1 MTKQSQVTTTTTL
14 ETKVDELV
22 QSSTSFTKVA
32 DKNNSL
38 ILDTALL
45 YNVVIFKL
53 HPKGP
58 SKEEMEALN
67 KIHLEK
73 LNKNT
78 MKKVSSLAN
87 RTKLNDIVS
96 KCKDKDLATVK
107 EAVEKATGEKS
118 LAKIKKATK
127 NDTVEKKPSTDKVKK
142 LPLTDEM
149 KSQAEFIQWFL
160 AQSPATQY
168 KITSYSF
175 NLTIDPKDT
184 DNVIDPQFL
193 NTVISLVPQLYTPA
207 LIEAS

>member
-1 MTKQSQVTTTTTL
+1 MTKQSQVVTL
-14 ETKVDELV
+14 ETKVVELV
-22 QSSTSFTKVA
+22 QSSTSFVKVA

-45 YNVVIFKL
+45 YNVIIFKQY
-53 HPKGP
+53 PKGP
-58 SKEEMEALN
+58 SKEEMESLN

-107 EAVEKATGEKS
+107 EAVEKATGETS

-127 NDTVEKKPSTDKVKK
+127 NDTVEKEPTDKVKK
-142 LPLTDEM
+142 MPLTDEM
-149 KSQAEFIQWFL
+149 KAGVEFIQFFL

-168 KITSYSF
+168 KISTYAF
-175 NLTIDPKDT
+175 NLTPDPKDN

-207 LIEAS
+207 LIETT

>member
-1 MTKQSQVTTTTTL
+1 MTKQSQVVTL
-14 ETKVDELV
+14 ETKVVELV
-22 QSSTSFTKVA
+22 QSSTSFVKVA

-58 SKEEMEALN
+58 SKEEMESLN

-107 EAVEKATGEKS
+107 EAVEKATGETS

-127 NDTVEKKPSTDKVKK
+127 NDTVEKEPTDKVKK
-142 LPLTDEM
+142 MPLTDEM
-149 KSQAEFIQWFL
+149 KAGVEFIQFFL

-168 KITSYSF
+168 KISTYAF
-175 NLTIDPKDT
+175 NLTPDPKDN

-207 LIEAS
+207 LIETT

>member
-1 MTKQSQVTTTTTL
+1 MTKQSQVVTL
-14 ETKVDELV
+14 ETKVVELV
-22 QSSTSFTKVA
+22 QSSTSYVKVA

-45 YNVVIFKL
+45 YNVIIFKQY
-53 HPKGP
+53 PKGP
-58 SKEEMEALN
+58 SKEEMESLN

-107 EAVEKATGEKS
+107 EAVEKATGETS

-127 NDTVEKKPSTDKVKK
+127 NDTVEKEPTDKVKK
-142 LPLTDEM
+142 MPLTDEM
-149 KSQAEFIQWFL
+149 KAGVEFIQFFL

-168 KITSYSF
+168 KISTYAF
-175 NLTIDPKDT
+175 NLTPDPKDN

-207 LIEAS
+207 LIETT

>member
-1 MTKQSQVTTTTTL
+1 MTKQNEVVTL
-14 ETKVDELV
+14 ETKVVELV
-22 QSSTSFTKVA
+22 QSSTSYVKVA

-58 SKEEMEALN
+58 SKEEMESLN
-67 KIHLEK
+67 KTHLEK

-96 KCKDKDLATVK
+96 KCKDKDLVSVK
-107 EAVEKATGEKS
+107 KAVEEATGEKS

-127 NDTVEKKPSTDKVKK
+127 NDTVEKKTSTDNKQM
-142 LPLTDEM
+142 PLTDEM
-149 KSQAEFIQWFL
+149 KSGVEFIQFFL
-160 AQSPATQY
+160 AQSPANQY
-168 KITSYSF
+168 KISTYAF
-175 NLTIDPKDT
+175 NLTVDPKDT

-207 LIEAS
+207 LIETT

>member
-1 MTKQSQVTTTTTL
+1 MTKQSQVVTL
-14 ETKVDELV
+14 ETKVVELV
-22 QSSTSFTKVA
+22 QSSTSFVKVA

-58 SKEEMEALN
+58 SKEEMESLN

-107 EAVEKATGEKS
+107 KAVEKATGETS

-127 NDTVEKKPSTDKVKK
+127 NDTVEKEPTDKVKK
-142 LPLTDEM
+142 MPLTDEM
-149 KSQAEFIQWFL
+149 KAGVEFIQFFL

-168 KITSYSF
+168 KISTYAF
-175 NLTIDPKDT
+175 NLTPDPKDN

-207 LIEAS
+207 LIETT

>member
-1 MTKQSQVTTTTTL
+1 MTKQSQVVTL
-14 ETKVDELV
+14 ETKVVELV
-22 QSSTSFTKVA
+22 QSSTSFVKVA

-45 YNVVIFKL
+45 YNVIIFKQY
-53 HPKGP
+53 PKGP
-58 SKEEMEALN
+58 SKEEMETLN
-67 KIHLEK
+67 KTHLEK

-107 EAVEKATGEKS
+107 EAVEKATGETS

-127 NDTVEKKPSTDKVKK
+127 NDTVEKEPTDKVKK
-142 LPLTDEM
+142 MPLTDDM
-149 KSQAEFIQWFL
+149 KAGVEFIQFFL
-160 AQSPATQY
+160 AQSPANQY
-168 KITSYSF
+168 KISTYAF
-175 NLTIDPKDT
+175 NLTVDPKDN

-193 NTVISLVPQLYTPA
+193 NTIISLVPQLYTPA
-207 LIEAS
+207 LIETT

>member
-1 MTKQSQVTTTTTL
+1 MTKQSEVVTL
-14 ETKVDELV
+14 ENKVVELV
-22 QSSTSFTKVA
+22 QSSTSFVKVA

-58 SKEEMEALN
+58 SKQQMEDLN

-78 MKKVSSLAN
+78 MQKVSSLAN

-107 EAVEKATGEKS
+107 EAVEKATGETS

-127 NDTVEKKPSTDKVKK
+127 NDTVEKEPTDKVKK
-142 LPLTDEM
+142 MPLTDEM
-149 KSQAEFIQWFL
+149 KTSAEFIQWFL
-160 AQSPATQY
+160 AQSPSTQY
-168 KITSYSF
+168 KIITFAF
-175 NLTIDPKDT
+175 NLKTDPKDT
-184 DNVIDPQFL
+184 DNVIPKEFL
-193 NTVISLVPQLYTPA
+193 NTVISLVHQLYTPA
-207 LIEAS
+207 LIETT

>member
-1 MTKQSQVTTTTTL
+1 MTKQTEVVTL
-14 ETKVDELV
+14 ETKVVELV
-22 QSSTSFTKVA
+22 QSTTSFTKVA

-45 YNVVIFKL
+45 YNVVIFEL
-53 HPKGP
+53 HPDGP

-67 KIHLEK
+67 KIHLKK

-118 LAKIKKATK
+118 LAKIKKATNNK
-127 NDTVEKKPSTDKVKK
+127 TVEKKTSTDKVKK
-142 LPLTDEM
+142 MPLTDEM
-149 KSQAEFIQWFL
+149 KASVEFIQFFL

-168 KITSYSF
+168 KISTYAF
-175 NLTIDPKDT
+175 NLTVDPKDT

-207 LIEAS
+207 LIETT

>member
-1 MTKQSQVTTTTTL
+1 MTKQSQVVTL
-14 ETKVDELV
+14 ETKVIELV
-22 QSSTSFTKVA
+22 QSSTSFVKVA

-53 HPKGP
+53 HPEGP
-58 SKEEMEALN
+58 SKKQMEALN

-78 MKKVSSLAN
+78 MQKVSSLAN

-107 EAVEKATGEKS
+107 EAVEKATGETS

-127 NDTVEKKPSTDKVKK
+127 NDTVEKEPTDKVKK
-142 LPLTDEM
+142 MPLTDEM
-149 KSQAEFIQWFL
+149 KAGVEFIQFFL

-168 KITSYSF
+168 KISTYAF
-175 NLTIDPKDT
+175 NLTPDPKDN

-207 LIEAS
+207 LIETT